1 MKKDI
6 LVSVIMPAY
15 NTQDTIKRSIDSVL
29 LQSYDNYELI
39 IVVDGATDSTY
50 DICKEMQI
58 KNNKIKLFYKEN
70 GGALWARNMGVSK
83 AKGDY
88 LLFLDADDTIEK
100 DAIEKL
106 VDIALKSDSDLI
118 RYRYKK
124 IPENY
129 VQDEY
134 FKNEDIVTINK
145 EDFKTKVYPFFLKG
159 YMLNTLCTDFVK
171 RKFFKVSDEN
181 NKRLSYAEDLKV
193 NLDIFTNVNKVTFV
207 SYPLYNYITRNNSTT
222 RTKSIT
228 RLMNNLKDC
237 IKVYM
242 SFYDYLKIW
251 GMNDKENVE
260 YVSTR
265 ILSEI
270 ASLLLRIDNAKE
282 NEDENFSSLRNEILE
297 ILNNEEIKFVIDNA
311 KKIDEFKNH
320 KAYSYMQKLIAKDF
334 NNII

>member
-1 MKKDI
+1 M
-6 LVSVIMPAY
+6 
-15 NTQDTIKRSIDSVL
+15 
-29 LQSYDNYELI
+29 
-39 IVVDGATDSTY
+39 
-50 DICKEMQI
+50 
-58 KNNKIKLFYKEN
+58 
-70 GGALWARNMGVSK
+70 
-83 AKGDY
+83 
-88 LLFLDADDTIEK
+88 
-100 DAIEKL
+100 
-106 VDIALKSDSDLI
+106 
-118 RYRYKK
+118 
-124 IPENY
+124 
-129 VQDEY
+129 
-134 FKNEDIVTINK
+134 
-145 EDFKTKVYPFFLKG
+145 
-159 YMLNTLCTDFVK
+159 
-171 RKFFKVSDEN
+171 
-181 NKRLSYAEDLKV
+181 
-193 NLDIFTNVNKVTFV
+193 DIFTNVNKVTFV
-207 SYPLYNYITRNNSTT
+207 SYPLYNYITRSDSTT
-222 RTKSIT
+222 RTKNVK

-270 ASLLLRIDNAKE
+270 ASLLLRIDNANE